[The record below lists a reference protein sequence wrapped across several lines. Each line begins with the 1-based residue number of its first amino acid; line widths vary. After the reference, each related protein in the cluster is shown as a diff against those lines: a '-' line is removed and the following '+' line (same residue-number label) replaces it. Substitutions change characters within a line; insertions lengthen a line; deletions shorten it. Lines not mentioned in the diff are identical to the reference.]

1 MTDPDQKELEAR
13 LESALSHPLLPFAWD
28 AVRVAGD
35 HLLGIADLKRPV
47 NGAAGLTVV
56 ELKDD

>member
-1 MTDPDQKELEAR
+1 MGRVMDEKELDG
-13 LESALSHPLLPFAWD
+13 LPWHPLLPFAWD

-47 NGAAGLTVV
+47 VNSTK
-56 ELKDD
+56 ENEYE